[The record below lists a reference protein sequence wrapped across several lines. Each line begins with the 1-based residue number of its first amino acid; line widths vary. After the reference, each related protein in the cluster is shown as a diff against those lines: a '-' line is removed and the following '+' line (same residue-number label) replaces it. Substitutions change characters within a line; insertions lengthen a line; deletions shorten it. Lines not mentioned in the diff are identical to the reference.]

1 LFFNNFVEGTVP
13 DNITVASVVEY
24 KTNVELLMQQEG
36 SRLRGMVTTD
46 NYVGKSA
53 SVVEQ
58 FGSATAVERTSRH
71 ADTPLLD
78 LSQDKRWVQPKDIEW
93 GSLIDQ
99 VDKLRMRIAPEG
111 MYTRAASAGMNR
123 KLDDIIIAA
132 FFATAYIGEN
142 GTSTET
148 MGTVGSGTYDV
159 GVNVGGTASGLN
171 VAKLQNGLRLL
182 MTANAGDI
190 MEPVYSAISSYEHDL
205 LLKEIQIANKDY
217 NGGAAVLESGRIRRF
232 MGFDFALTERLT
244 ITAGNRL
251 LPAWVKSGMHLAV
264 WQDLQASIDKRPDK
278 GNAWQV
284 YTNMTVGS
292 TRLQAGKVIRINC
305 DDQI

>member
-1 LFFNNFVEGTVP
+1 MP
-13 DNITVASVVEY
+13 DAITVASVVEY

-36 SRLRGMVTTD
+36 SRLRSMVTSD
-46 NYVGKSA
+46 GYVGKSA

-58 FGSATAVERTSRH
+58 FGSATAQLRTSRH
-71 ADTPLLD
+71 SDTPLLN
-78 LSQDKRWVQPKDIEW
+78 LAQDKRWVFPADYEW
-93 GSLIDQ
+93 ASLIDSQ
-99 VDKLRMRIAPEG
+99 DKRIAPEG
-111 MYTRAASAGMNR
+111 MYTRAAAAGMNR
-123 KLDDIIIAA
+123 AQDDVIIAA

-159 GVNVGGTASGLN
+159 GVNVGGTASGIN
-171 VAKLQNGLRLL
+171 VAKLQAALRLL

-190 MEPVYSAISSYEHDL
+190 TEPVYAAIGSYEHDL
-205 LLKEIQIANKDY
+205 LLKEIQIVNKDY
-217 NGGAAVLESGRIRRF
+217 NGGSAVLENGRVRRF
-232 MGFDFALTERLT
+232 MGFEFALTERLA

-251 LPAWVKSGMHLAV
+251 IPAWVKSGMHLGV
-264 WQDLQASIDKRPDK
+264 WQDLMASIDKRPDK
-278 GNAWQV
+278 GNAWQI
-284 YTNMTVGS
+284 YTNMTIGG